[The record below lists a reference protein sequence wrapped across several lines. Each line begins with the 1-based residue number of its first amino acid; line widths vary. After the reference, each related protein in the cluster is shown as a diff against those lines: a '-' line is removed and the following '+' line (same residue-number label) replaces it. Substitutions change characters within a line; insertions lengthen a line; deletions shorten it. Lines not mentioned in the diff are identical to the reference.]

1 MLIEVSTGEVIDKYN
16 ILEIKRERINNPAKL
31 IDIQTE
37 LDALSGCKVIINKN
51 KTLYKLLGI
60 VNRDIWDLTNIV
72 KGLDGVAEPV
82 KYANTAKQIFDLNQK
97 RFRIKNHFNLLS
109 CSGLKEQKSY
119 SPDICHV
126 TIPTDFNIYTKLAEL
141 NYLFISYDNV
151 VIDCVNPAIYDNV
164 KRLFNNP
171 AIIKPDSL
179 PGIVYKAVFNIDNY
193 NLDNADKLKY
203 GMEHMTYIAGGLL
216 GDFIQQL
223 SVINEVYLDTGR
235 KGILYIANIGDS
247 FRMGLEN
254 AYKDTYDL
262 VSKQEYIAEYKIYT
276 GEPGIEIEAD
286 LSAWRKSR
294 LLFKT
299 SWYEIFK
306 SVYKVEWGTH
316 PWLTGINTDTKWAD
330 KVVINTTEHRFTNH
344 IDYREIMAKYGADN
358 CIYVSFNSAEYDGFK
373 ARTGLTSITRY
384 TPGSLMELAIII
396 NSCKLFI
403 GSLSAPLSIAHAMY
417 KPRIMGIFSRSGGCI
432 NHVTGLDKILPGM
445 TVI

>member
-16 ILEIKRERINNPAKL
+16 ILEIKRERIDNPDKL
-31 IDIQTE
+31 IEIQTE
-37 LDALSGCKVIINKN
+37 LDALTSCKVIINKH

-60 VNRDIWDLTNIV
+60 VNREIWDLTNIIKAMDV
-72 KGLDGVAEPV
+72 MECD
-82 KYANTAKQIFDLNQK
+82 KYSNMAKQIFNLNQK
-97 RFRIKNHFNLLS
+97 RFRIKNHFNLIS
-109 CSGLKEQKSY
+109 SSGLKEQKSY
-119 SPDICHV
+119 SPDICRV
-126 TIPTDFNIYTKLAEL
+126 IIPDDFNIYTRLPEF
-141 NYLFISYDNV
+141 NYLFISYDIV
-151 VIDCVNPAIYDNV
+151 IIDCANPTIFDV
-164 KRLFNNP
+164 IKRVFNNP
-171 AIIKPDSL
+171 AIVKPESL
-179 PGIVYKAVFNIDNY
+179 PGLGVMDIVYLDNY
-193 NLDNADKLKY
+193 NLDNTDKINY
-203 GMEHMTYIAGGLL
+203 GMEPVTYIAGGLL

-235 KGILYIANIGDS
+235 KGILYIADIGDS

-254 AYKDTYDL
+254 AYKDTYAL
-262 VSKQEYIAEYKIYT
+262 VCRQPYIAEYKIYCGET
-276 GEPGIEIEAD
+276 GIDAD

-316 PWLTGINTDTKWAD
+316 PWLTGLDIDTKWTD
-330 KVVINTTEHRFTNH
+330 TVVINTTEHRFTNNIH
-344 IDYREIMAKYGADN
+344 YREIIAKYGAGN
-358 CIYVSFNSAEYDGFK
+358 CIYVSFNSTEYDGFK
-373 ARTGLTSITRY
+373 ARTGITEITRY

-403 GSLSAPLSIAHAMY
+403 GSLSAPLSIAHAIY
-417 KPRIMGIFSRSGGCI
+417 KPRIMGLFANSGGCI

>member
-16 ILEIKRERINNPAKL
+16 ILEIKKERIDNPAKL
-31 IDIQTE
+31 IEIQTE
-37 LDALSGCKVIINKN
+37 LDALSGCKVIINKH
-51 KTLYKLLGI
+51 KTIYKLLGI
-60 VNRDIWDLTNIV
+60 TNRDIWDLTNTIKTMDV
-72 KGLDGVAEPV
+72 TDCD
-82 KYANTAKQIFDLNQK
+82 KYTNTAKQIFELNQK
-97 RFRIKNHFNLLS
+97 RFRIKNHFNLIS

-119 SPDICHV
+119 SPDICRV
-126 TIPTDFNIYTKLAEL
+126 IIPADFNIYTKLAEL

-151 VIDCVNPAIYDNV
+151 VIDCANPAIYDNV

-179 PGIVYKAVFNIDNY
+179 PGLAGMVCVYLDNY
-193 NLDNADKLKY
+193 NLDKADKIKY
-203 GMEHMTYIAGGLL
+203 DMVPVTYIAGGLL

-254 AYKDTYDL
+254 AYKDTYEL
-262 VSKQEYIAEYKIYT
+262 VGRQPYIAEYKIYGGET
-276 GEPGIEIEAD
+276 GIEAD
-286 LSAWRKSR
+286 LSTWRNSR

-316 PWLTGINTDTKWAD
+316 PWLTGLDIDTKWTD
-330 KVVINTTEHRFTNH
+330 KVVINTTEHRFTSH
-344 IDYREIMAKYGADN
+344 IDYREIMAKYGAGN

-373 ARTGLTSITRY
+373 ARTGLTEITRY

-417 KPRIMGIFSRSGGCI
+417 KPRIMGLFAKSGGCI
-432 NHVTGLDKILPGM
+432 NHVTGLNKILPGM